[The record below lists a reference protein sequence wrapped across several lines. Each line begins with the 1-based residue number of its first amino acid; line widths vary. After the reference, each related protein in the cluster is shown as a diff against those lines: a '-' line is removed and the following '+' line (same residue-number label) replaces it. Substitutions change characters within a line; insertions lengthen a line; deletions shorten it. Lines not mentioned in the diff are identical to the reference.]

1 MKRFFG
7 FIVCLLLICSVVAGS
22 TLNAAPKKVLTYSLA
37 EDFYTWDPAGQ
48 PSLPSYIARI
58 LIYDTLIESDHA
70 GNYTPSLATKWSVS
84 SDGRDWTFNLR
95 KDVKFSNGEDFNANC
110 VKTTFERMAK
120 DNTLAMHY
128 LWVNLKSVEVVDDYT
143 AVFHFSE
150 PYGAFLSEV
159 SVASILP
166 AKALQKEGSNLF
178 KTNPGTGAW
187 KFVSY
192 DPGHQAVFERNDN
205 YWNWK
210 GKKSNVDQ
218 LVFRPI
224 SEDTTR
230 ISGMKTG
237 EIDITGDVPPDQ
249 ALSLKGKPGINVL
262 QLPGLTMTFMSIE
275 TGKGRIFSDKN
286 ARLALTHSINRE
298 LIVKSILGSGTAAY
312 WPTMAGVIGYNGT
325 AQKSRQYAKYDPK
338 LAKKLL
344 ASSSYKGQ
352 EVYLMAIDG
361 KVPRTKE
368 VLQAIQA
375 MLTEVGFKVKLEIME
390 GASFVAKRSKG
401 NYDIGFSNIFYGN
414 GSSLNH
420 ANMHYTSDAA
430 HTEFNNLKQLALIK
444 EASRSTDLKKQNELM
459 QQAFQITMEE
469 GAPMLYVLSLDMFAI
484 QSTKVKNLVVFPDG
498 VMDLRRVSLTGK

>member
-1 MKRFFG
+1 MKRNLVLV
-7 FIVCLLLICSVVAGS
+7 VCILLLGAVIASS
-22 TLNAAPKKVLTYSLA
+22 IQAASKKVVTYSLA

-48 PSLPSYIARI
+48 PSMPSYIARI
-58 LIYDTLIESDHA
+58 LIYDTLIESDHS
-70 GNYTPSLATKWSVS
+70 GHFTPSLATQWSVS
-84 SDGRDWTFNLR
+84 PDGKDWTFNLR
-95 KDVKFSNGEDFNANC
+95 KDVTFSNGEKFNANC
-110 VKTTFERMAK
+110 VKATFERMAK
-120 DNTLAMHY
+120 DTTLAMHY

-143 AVFHFSE
+143 AVFHFSQ

-166 AKALQKEGSNLF
+166 AKALEKEGSNLF

-187 KFVSY
+187 RFVSY
-192 DPGHQAVFERNDN
+192 DPGHQTVFEKNPN

-218 LVFRPI
+218 IIFRPV

-230 ISGMKTG
+230 ISGVKTD
-237 EIDITGDVPPDQ
+237 EIDIAGDIPPDQ
-249 ALSLKGKPGINVL
+249 ALALKGKKGIVVR
-262 QLPGLTMTFMSIE
+262 QEPGLTMTFMSLE
-275 TGKGRIFSDKN
+275 TGAGKVFSDKN
-286 ARLALTHSINRE
+286 ARLALIHCIDRD

-312 WPTMAGVIGYNGT
+312 WPTMSGVIGYNKA
-325 AQKSRQYAKYDPK
+325 AQTSKQYAKYDPK

-344 ASSSYKGQ
+344 ANSSYKGQ
-352 EVYLMAIDG
+352 EVYFMAIDG

-375 MLTEVGFKVKLEIME
+375 MMTEVGFKVKLEIME

-401 NYDIGFSNIFYGN
+401 NYDIGFSNIFCGN

-420 ANMHYTSDAA
+420 ANMHYTSDSA
-430 HTEFNNLKQLALIK
+430 HTEFVNPKQLAFIK
-444 EASRSTDLKKQNELM
+444 EASQSTDLKKQDTLM

-469 GAPMLYVLSLDMFAI
+469 AAPIIYVLSLDMFAVH
-484 QSTKVKNLVVFPDG
+484 STKVKDVVVYPDG
-498 VMDLRRVSLTGK
+498 VMDLRRVSVGSK

>member
-1 MKRFFG
+1 MKKFSG
-7 FIVCLLLICSVVAGS
+7 LLVSVLLVCFVIACSS
-22 TLNAAPKKVLTYSLA
+22 INAAPKKVVTYSLA

-70 GNYTPSLATKWSVS
+70 GHYTPSLAIQWSVS
-84 SDGRDWTFNLR
+84 PDGKDWTFYLR
-95 KDVKFSNGEDFNANC
+95 KDVKFSNGEKFDANC
-110 VKTTFERMAK
+110 VKATFERMAK

-128 LWVNLKSVEVVDDYT
+128 LWVNLKSVEVADEYT

-166 AKALQKEGSNLF
+166 AKALEKEGANLF

-192 DPGHQAVFERNDN
+192 DPGHQAVFVKNEN

-210 GKKSNVDQ
+210 GKKSNVDE

-230 ISGMKTG
+230 ISGVKTG
-237 EIDITGDVPPDQ
+237 EIHIAGDVPPDQ
-249 ALSLKGKPGINVL
+249 ALSLKGKPGIVVR
-262 QLPGLTMTFMSIE
+262 QHPGLTMTFMSVE

-286 ARLALTHSINRE
+286 ARLALTHCINRD

-312 WPTMAGVIGYNGT
+312 WPTMSGVIGYNGA
-325 AQKSRQYAKYDPK
+325 AQKSKQYAKYDPK

-375 MLTEVGFKVKLEIME
+375 MMTEVGFKVKLEIME

-401 NYDIGFSNIFYGN
+401 NYDLGFSNIFYGN

-420 ANMHYTSDAA
+420 ANMHYTTDSA
-430 HTEFNNLKQLALIK
+430 HTEFVNPKQLALIK
-444 EASRSTDLKKQNELM
+444 EASESTDLKKQDALM
-459 QQAFQITMEE
+459 QQAFQITMQEA
-469 GAPMLYVLSLDMFAI
+469 APMIYVLSLDMFAVHSSNI
-484 QSTKVKNLVVFPDG
+484 KNLIVYPDG
-498 VMDLRRVSLTGK
+498 VMDLRRVSITGK